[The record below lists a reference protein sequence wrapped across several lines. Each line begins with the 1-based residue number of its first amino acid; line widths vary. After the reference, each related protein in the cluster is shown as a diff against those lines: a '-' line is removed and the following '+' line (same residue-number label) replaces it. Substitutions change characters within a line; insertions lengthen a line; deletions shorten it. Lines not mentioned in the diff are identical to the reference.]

1 LAPVAL
7 LQEER
12 TLRLRVDAALQEV
25 SLEWHSHFTTGTAT
39 NQYRITGAGYHGLG
53 FRPVPSFNRVARRL
67 NPIGAAY
74 SAEAKWDVVE
84 GEWGALVGTAEGG
97 EVTLAIFNHPLNTAP
112 PKFFSM
118 LNPFA
123 YLSAT
128 QALDQQPQSY
138 RAGQSFALRYLV
150 TLHKGARTME
160 FLNSRAYQIQTTSN
174 P

>member
-1 LAPVAL
+1 
-7 LQEER
+7 
-12 TLRLRVDAALQEV
+12 
-25 SLEWHSHFTTGTAT
+25 
-39 NQYRITGAGYHGLG
+39 
-53 FRPVPSFNRVARRL
+53 
-67 NPIGAAY
+67 
-74 SAEAKWDVVE
+74 
-84 GEWGALVGTAEGG
+84 
-97 EVTLAIFNHPLNTAP
+97 
-112 PKFFSM
+112 M